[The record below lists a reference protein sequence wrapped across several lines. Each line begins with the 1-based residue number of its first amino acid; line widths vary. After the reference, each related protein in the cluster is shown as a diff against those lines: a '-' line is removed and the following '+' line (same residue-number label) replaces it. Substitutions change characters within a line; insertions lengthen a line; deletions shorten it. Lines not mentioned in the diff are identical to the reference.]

1 MHCFQVV
8 HNSVASG
15 VVVDSDFDDSLKK
28 WQDSFLSEPSA
39 AMMSF
44 TCKYLFEIF
53 FPFDGKGDI
62 PNPSLK
68 VNSNTLNIICIDCYS
83 DLTRD
88 EQLLGPLRP

>member
-1 MHCFQVV
+1 MARLVFERTFRSDDVIHMQVLV
-8 HNSVASG
+8 LG
-15 VVVDSDFDDSLKK
+15 L
-28 WQDSFLSEPSA
+28 
-39 AMMSF
+39 
-44 TCKYLFEIF
+44 EIF

-88 EQLLGPLRP
+88 EQLLGPLWP